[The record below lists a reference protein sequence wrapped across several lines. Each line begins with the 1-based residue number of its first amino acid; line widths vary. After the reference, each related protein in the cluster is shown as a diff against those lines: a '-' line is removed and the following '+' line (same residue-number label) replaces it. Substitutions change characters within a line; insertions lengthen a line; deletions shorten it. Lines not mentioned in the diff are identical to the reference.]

1 MSLNNKLNNMVNEHV
16 VTFTKEEMA
25 TLHNDGKLVKKDED
39 GKDHTYL
46 FNEIEEA
53 NVTGTADGPYN
64 TPNAFGKKK
73 KKDYEVVGYKKVK
86 ESTFMTLAKNT
97 LLSEIS
103 YKEYKKDSSLNS
115 KQKVN
120 RAIKEI
126 VSKLGK
132 IESIVK
138 QNIKLKSESGVD
150 STQYWKST
158 RSNLRKISEK
168 MQNISERLRRF

>member
-1 MSLNNKLNNMVNEHV
+1 MSLNKKLNDMINEHV
-16 VTFTKEEMA
+16 VTFTKSEMA

-46 FNEIEEA
+46 YNEIEEA

-73 KKDYEVVGYKKVK
+73 KKDIEVVGYKKVK
-86 ESTFMTLAKNT
+86 ESAFMTLAKNT

-103 YKEYKKDSSLNS
+103 YKEYKKDETFNS

-120 RAIKEI
+120 KAIKEI

-132 IESIVK
+132 IENIVK
-138 QNIKLKSESGVD
+138 QNIKSESGVD